1 MQLCIGPMDTLNS
14 HNLDVNMYSLK
25 EILELFHLDYDIS
38 VEDLKRAKKQV
49 LSTHPDKSKLSS
61 EYFLFFKKAFDI
73 VRQFYNNQ
81 HKQDMNNGH
90 TNTVYSA
97 DGYSNE
103 NKHTTRQMQKV
114 VHDMGED
121 KFNNQFN
128 QIFEKNMVHK
138 PDVEKN
144 EWFTNDNEIYQID
157 EQVSTGNMGQVIDKI
172 RTNQQALIKH
182 NDVQVLYSNN
192 NTNNSFHE
200 DEDNDTYVVS
210 DPFSKL
216 KFDDLRKVHKDQTVL
231 NVSERDYNNVK
242 KYASVD
248 HFMRDRGSQS
258 LTPLEKTQAEQ
269 LLQQQDRTYRERMMH
284 KQYESNLKT
293 SRYEEKNKQVMAN
306 FLRITD
312 K

>member
-1 MQLCIGPMDTLNS
+1 MDSMKS

-38 VEDLKRAKKQV
+38 VEDLKQAKKQV

-61 EYFLFFKKAFDI
+61 EYFIFFKKAFD
-73 VRQFYNNQ
+73 VVVQFYNNQ
-81 HKQDMNNGH
+81 HKQDMDI
-90 TNTVYSA
+90 TNTSTAYTT
-97 DGYSNE
+97 DTYSNE
-103 NKHTTRQMQKV
+103 NKHTTNNMQKLV
-114 VHDMGED
+114 NKMGES
-121 KFNNQFN
+121 KFNQQFN
-128 QIFEKNMVHK
+128 QLFEKNMVNK

-144 EWFTNDNEIYQID
+144 EWFTSDKEIY
-157 EQVSTGNMGQVIDKI
+157 EVNEKVSASNMGQVIDKI
-172 RTNQQALIKH
+172 RDNQQSLIKH
-182 NDVQVLYSNN
+182 TDVQVLYSNN
-192 NTNNSFHE
+192 NTNINFH
-200 DEDNDTYVVS
+200 DEDDDGSYVVS

-258 LTPLEKTQAEQ
+258 LTPLEKRQAEQ
-269 LLQQQDRTYRERMMH
+269 VLQQQDRTYRERMMH
-284 KQYESNLKT
+284 RQYESTLKT
-293 SRYEEKNKQVMAN
+293 NRYVEKNKNVMAN
-306 FLRITD
+306 FLRLTN